1 MGQLLVGGKQDI
13 RQKFFKFK
21 EIAKKCDLSFKK
33 EWQDKDI
40 IKHKTIETQLEIMV
54 MIQAWKNHLKE
65 RESNKDKIDYMWK

>member
-1 MGQLLVGGKQDI
+1 MVVK
-13 RQKFFKFK
+13 
-21 EIAKKCDLSFKK
+21 
-33 EWQDKDI
+33 DKDI